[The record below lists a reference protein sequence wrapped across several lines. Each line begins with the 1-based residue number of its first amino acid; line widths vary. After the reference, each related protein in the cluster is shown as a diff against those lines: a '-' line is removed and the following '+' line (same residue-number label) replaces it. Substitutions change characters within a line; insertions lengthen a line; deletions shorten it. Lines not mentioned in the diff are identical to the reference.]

1 MAGKQQF
8 TVQQVIEAIH
18 LAQTPTGAAHVLK
31 CHPDTIRNY
40 AKRYTTVNEALL
52 SERAELVDLA
62 EMGFKSAI
70 MNKEP
75 WALAFALKTLGKH
88 LGYVERQELT
98 GADGEAMKHTISFT
112 EIINGSNND

>member
-1 MAGKQQF
+1 MAKQVF
-8 TVQQVIEAIH
+8 TVDEVIDAIRK
-18 LAQTPTGAAHVLK
+18 AQTPTGAALMLK

-40 AKRYTTVNEALL
+40 AKRYPTVRDALL
-52 SERAELVDLA
+52 AERAALVDLA

-70 MNKEP
+70 INKEP

-98 GADGEAMKHTISFT
+98 GKDGEPVRHSIEFLDIVSR
-112 EIINGSNND
+112 GDNN

>member
-1 MAGKQQF
+1 MKKQQF
-8 TVQQVIEAIH
+8 TVDQVIDAIRNS
-18 LAQTPTGAAHVLK
+18 QTPTGAAMRLK

-40 AKRYTTVNEALL
+40 AKRYPTVRDALL
-52 SERAELVDLA
+52 AERAALVDLA

-70 MNKEP
+70 INKEP

-98 GADGEAMKHTISFT
+98 GKDGEPVRHS
-112 EIINGSNND
+112 INFLDVVSRGETD